1 MSRRVDEIEFVLLAL
16 MLVVDRYRVHLNGD
30 AALALEAGLTIV
42 PVINKIDLPYARTE
56 EVMSE
61 MEHSLGIFSDEVLK
75 VSAKTGLGVDEL
87 FQAIIERIPHP
98 GKKEKGDNE
107 TTGQGDKESA
117 GEPEPLKA
125 LVYNSH
131 FDSYKGVVV
140 YVRVMDGEIK
150 AGEKIKFMAEGQEY
164 LVQELGQF
172 RPKPT
177 VVESLERGQVGYLTA
192 TIKTIRDV
200 RIGDTVTD
208 ALNPTASALPGY
220 KQPKPMVFSGLYPV
234 NTSDFE
240 ELRESLGKSAF
251 VTHWYSHK
259 GTPHNTPILL
269 PQQLPRSPRDAT
281 TN

>member
-1 MSRRVDEIEFVLLAL
+1 
-16 MLVVDRYRVHLNGD
+16 
-30 AALALEAGLTIV
+30 
-42 PVINKIDLPYARTE
+42 
-56 EVMSE
+56 
-61 MEHSLGIFSDEVLK
+61 EHSLGIFSDEVLK

-87 FQAIIERIPHP
+87 FQAIIERVPYP
-98 GKKEKGDNE
+98 GKKEEAQRGKRLAEN
-107 TTGQGDKESA
+107 
-117 GEPEPLKA
+117 EPLKA

-150 AGEKIKFMAEGQEY
+150 PGEKIRFMAEGQEY

-220 KQPKPMVFSGLYPV
+220 KQPK
-234 NTSDFE
+234 
-240 ELRESLGKSAF
+240 
-251 VTHWYSHK
+251 
-259 GTPHNTPILL
+259 
-269 PQQLPRSPRDAT
+269 
-281 TN
+281 